1 MRGEDRLYSDLKA
14 QDIVYQ
20 LYEHEAVFTVEQS
33 DRIHHDISGAH
44 TKNLFLKDAG
54 GQFWLVTVPASA
66 RVDLKALP
74 SAINSKRISFGKA
87 EDMLRLLGV
96 MPGSVTPLAVI
107 NDTGNDTGGDV
118 RVVIDSALRKCDRI
132 NVHPLRNTATLNIGS
147 DDLVRTLS
155 YWDHAPIIADIP
167 TLEDI

>member
-14 QDIVYQ
+14 QNIVYQ
-20 LYEHEAVFTVEQS
+20 VYEHEAVFTVEQS
-33 DRIHHDISGAH
+33 DQINHDISGAR

-54 GQFWLVTVPASA
+54 GQFWLATVPAAA
-66 RVDLKALP
+66 RVDLKTLP
-74 SAINSKRISFGKA
+74 LAINSKRISFGKA

-96 MPGSVTPLAVI
+96 MPGSVTPLAAI
-107 NDTGNDTGGDV
+107 NDTSGVV
-118 RVVIDSALRKCDRI
+118 RVVIDSALRKSDRI
-132 NVHPLRNTATLNIGS
+132 NVHPLRNTATLNICS
-147 DDLVRTLS
+147 DDLVRTLT